1 MWTSSA
7 IPYIILFCHQQTHV
21 VIRIFFSCIMHYTFE
36 SIFSHCTFRVS
47 FSFKLSTIKSKC
59 YKKKMSHLFSKFK
72 NIFLLFSIFALF
84 CSCCSFALC
93 FFSTFFTLFNYSTD
107 HIYNVISTLISVVK
121 LDVENNNIVST
132 LSNAVN
138 INVEIDNVDLT
149 LFNVVSFNVDV
160 HNDVSTLI

>member
-1 MWTSSA
+1 
-7 IPYIILFCHQQTHV
+7 
-21 VIRIFFSCIMHYTFE
+21 
-36 SIFSHCTFRVS
+36 
-47 FSFKLSTIKSKC
+47 
-59 YKKKMSHLFSKFK
+59 MSHLFSKFK

-84 CSCCSFALC
+84 CSSCSFALC
-93 FFSTFFTLFNYSTD
+93 FFSTFLTLFNYSTD
-107 HIYNVISTLISVVK
+107 HIHNVISTLISVVK

-160 HNDVSTLI
+160 HNDVSTLIWHCRTSSHHITLTTTLRQRWQRFTDIEECWYKTT